1 MSGRFADPGL
11 LLNGWS
17 CGPFAG
23 IDVNRN
29 LFLTVSTD
37 RGLCGGINST
47 LSKYTRTLLNLTR
60 DGEEKKLMIA
70 IIGDKGK
77 AQLQRDQGDHI
88 VYTAA
93 DMAKVNLNFS
103 VASYVAEEVL
113 KTEYDAVRILFNR
126 FESAIKFTPTIVTVL
141 SPAGLEKHVDA
152 NGMLD
157 MYELEG
163 PDRGELLQDLAEF
176 QLVASVFS
184 SLLDNQTSEMG
195 ARMMAMDSSSRNA
208 ADMLGKLTLS
218 YNRSRQAGITTE
230 LIEIISGAAALDE
243 AK

>member
-1 MSGRFADPGL
+1 MVAASKMRGVQSKMQQARGFPLPFVKL
-11 LLNGWS
+11 LGDL
-17 CGPFAG
+17 PG

-77 AQLQRDQGDHI
+77 AQLQR
-88 VYTAA
+88 
-93 DMAKVNLNFS
+93 
-103 VASYVAEEVL
+103 
-113 KTEYDAVRILFNR
+113 
-126 FESAIKFTPTIVTVL
+126 
-141 SPAGLEKHVDA
+141 LEKHVDA

>member
-1 MSGRFADPGL
+1 MVAASKMRGVQSKMQQARGFPLPFVKL
-11 LLNGWS
+11 LGDL
-17 CGPFAG
+17 PG

-70 IIGDKGK
+70 II
-77 AQLQRDQGDHI
+77 
-88 VYTAA
+88 
-93 DMAKVNLNFS
+93 
-103 VASYVAEEVL
+103 
-113 KTEYDAVRILFNR
+113 
-126 FESAIKFTPTIVTVL
+126 
-141 SPAGLEKHVDA
+141 GLEKHVDA

>member
-1 MSGRFADPGL
+1 MRGVQSKMQQARGFPLPFVKL
-11 LLNGWS
+11 LGDL
-17 CGPFAG
+17 PG

-47 LSKYTRTLLNLTR
+47 LSKYTR
-60 DGEEKKLMIA
+60 
-70 IIGDKGK
+70 
-77 AQLQRDQGDHI
+77 
-88 VYTAA
+88 
-93 DMAKVNLNFS
+93 
-103 VASYVAEEVL
+103 
-113 KTEYDAVRILFNR
+113 
-126 FESAIKFTPTIVTVL
+126 
-141 SPAGLEKHVDA
+141 LEKHVDA

>member
-1 MSGRFADPGL
+1 VDKH
-11 LLNGWS
+11 
-17 CGPFAG
+17 
-23 IDVNRN
+23 
-29 LFLTVSTD
+29 LFLTLTTD

-47 LSKYTRTLLNLTR
+47 LSKYTRTLLNLTSG
-60 DGEEKKLMIA
+60 GEEKKLMVA

-77 AQLQRDQGDHI
+77 AQLQRDQGDYI

-93 DMAKVNLNFS
+93 DTAKVNLNFS

-113 KTEYDAVRILFNR
+113 KTQYDAVRILFNR

-141 SPAGLEKHVDA
+141 SPEGLEKHVDA
-152 NGMLD
+152 NGKLD

-208 ADMLGKLTLS
+208 ADMLEKLTLS

-230 LIEIISGAAALDE
+230 LIEIISGASALDD

>member
-1 MSGRFADPGL
+1 MDKH
-11 LLNGWS
+11 
-17 CGPFAG
+17 
-23 IDVNRN
+23 
-29 LFLTVSTD
+29 LFLTLTTD

-47 LSKYTRTLLNLTR
+47 LSKYTRTLLNLTSG
-60 DGEEKKLMIA
+60 GEEKKLMVA
-70 IIGDKGK
+70 IIGDKGR
-77 AQLQRDQGDHI
+77 AQLQRDQGDAI

-113 KTEYDAVRILFNR
+113 KTQYDAVRILFNR

-141 SPAGLEKHVDA
+141 SPEGLEKHVDA
-152 NGMLD
+152 NGKLD

-208 ADMLGKLTLS
+208 ADMLEKLTLS

-230 LIEIISGAAALDE
+230 LIEIISGASALDD

>member
-1 MSGRFADPGL
+1 MDKH
-11 LLNGWS
+11 
-17 CGPFAG
+17 
-23 IDVNRN
+23 
-29 LFLTVSTD
+29 LFLTLTTD

-47 LSKYTRTLLNLTR
+47 LSKYTRTLLNLTSG
-60 DGEEKKLMIA
+60 GEEKKLMVA
-70 IIGDKGK
+70 IIGDKGR
-77 AQLQRDQGDHI
+77 AQLQRDQGDQI

-113 KTEYDAVRILFNR
+113 KTQYDAVRILFNR

-141 SPAGLEKHVDA
+141 SPEGLEKHVDA
-152 NGMLD
+152 NGKLD

-208 ADMLGKLTLS
+208 ADMLEKLTLS

-230 LIEIISGAAALDE
+230 LIEIISGASALDD

>member
-1 MSGRFADPGL
+1 MDKH
-11 LLNGWS
+11 
-17 CGPFAG
+17 
-23 IDVNRN
+23 
-29 LFLTVSTD
+29 LFLTLTTD

-47 LSKYTRTLLNLTR
+47 LSKYTRTLLNLTSG
-60 DGEEKKLMIA
+60 GEEKKLMVA
-70 IIGDKGK
+70 IIGDKGR
-77 AQLQRDQGDHI
+77 AQLQRDQGDQI

-113 KTEYDAVRILFNR
+113 KTQYDAVRILFNR

-141 SPAGLEKHVDA
+141 SPEGLEKHVDA
-152 NGMLD
+152 NGKLD

-208 ADMLGKLTLS
+208 ADMLEKLTLS

-230 LIEIISGAAALDE
+230 LIEIISGAAALDD

>member
-1 MSGRFADPGL
+1 MLCYS
-11 LLNGWS
+11 S
-17 CGPFAG
+17 SG
-23 IDVNRN
+23 IDVDKN
-29 LFLTVSTD
+29 LFLTMTTD

-47 LSKYTRTLLNLTR
+47 LSKYTRTLLNLTS
-60 DGEEKKLMIA
+60 DGEEKKLMVA
-70 IIGDKGK
+70 IIGDKGR
-77 AQLQRDQGDHI
+77 AQLQRDQGDQI

-113 KTEYDAVRILFNR
+113 KTQYDAVRILFNR

-141 SPAGLEKHVDA
+141 SPEGLEKHVDA
-152 NGMLD
+152 NGKLD

-208 ADMLGKLTLS
+208 ADMLEKLTLS

-230 LIEIISGAAALDE
+230 LIEIISGAAALDD